1 MKRDSF
7 RQFRANRSKLCGNCA
22 FPQNFHT
29 RKLGEIKV
37 FFAVEGD
44 RRWTHPEKLHFIF
57 KNIKYFRNLN
67 ITSEITTGRYHNWP
81 KIVNFIKNYNKNMFF
96 LRQLLQSLTEKVTA
110 KCVRSCERKKIQN
123 DKFYYKV
130 PQVFQ
135 SATVLIKTVRKIILA
150 YLELSMEKSF

>member
-1 MKRDSF
+1 MVWKF
-7 RQFRANRSKLCGNCA
+7 CEKGQFPTVSGESCGNCA

-29 RKLGEIKV
+29 RKLAGIKV

-44 RRWTHPEKLHFIF
+44 RRWTHPEKLHFVF

-67 ITSEITTGRYHNWP
+67 ITSEITIGRYHNRQ
-81 KIVNFIKNYNKNMFF
+81 KIVNFNKNYNKNMFF

-110 KCVRSCERKKIQN
+110 KWVISCERKKIQN

-130 PQVFQ
+130 PQVFITKCN
-135 SATVLIKTVRKIILA
+135 SPDKDC
-150 YLELSMEKSF
+150 